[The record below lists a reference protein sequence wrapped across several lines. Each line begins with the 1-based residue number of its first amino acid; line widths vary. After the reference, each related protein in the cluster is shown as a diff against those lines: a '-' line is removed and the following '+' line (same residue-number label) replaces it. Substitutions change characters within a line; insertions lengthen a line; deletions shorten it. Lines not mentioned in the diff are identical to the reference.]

1 MEFNLM
7 NIIAILS
14 VVIAFLGLSRIDN
27 LLKGAQVEEKIRGQV
42 NSVMLL
48 VVIIVALLSG
58 YILFV

>member
-14 VVIAFLGLSRIDN
+14 VVIAFLGMSRIDN
-27 LLKGAQVEEKIRGQV
+27 LLKVAQVEEKIRGQV

-48 VVIIVALLSG
+48 VIIIVALLSG